1 MRLDLAQLS
10 QRLVH
15 VVVGG
20 KSLRDRRA
28 ADRRRALYNNAFGL
42 RADAACLLDQLAQA
56 NGRLVHLQDAA
67 RTIGRRG
74 QVIDMRP
81 RPPEICMIEI
91 RERLGADAIETVR
104 AVSWRLTPLGRL
116 RTMRAR
122 GTIFTTD
129 KIGGNG

>member
-28 ADRRRALYNNAFGL
+28 ADRRRAIYHNAFGL

-56 NGRLVHLQDAA
+56 DGRLVHLQDAA

-74 QVIDMRP
+74 QVLDMRP

-91 RERLGADAIETVR
+91 RERLGPDAIETVR

-116 RTMRAR
+116 RIMRAR
-122 GTIFTTD
+122 GVQFTSE
-129 KIGGNG
+129 KIGANG